1 MYLYVSPLS
10 VQIFWVSMTE
20 APSASKIS
28 LSKPSASSLDAVA
41 APVPWFIALIRTTG
55 LFNDANQ

>member
-1 MYLYVSPLS
+1 
-10 VQIFWVSMTE
+10 MTE